1 MSDDKQAKFTAIGP
15 PRPHVDDPTD
25 AAHVTSLDEITADGP
40 VLWTSDAMVTVGPID
55 DESESYTKRSGTIFA
70 IPDDGTRGS
79 WREPRTST
87 EGNPRHML
95 WAPIA
100 AQPTLPTDAEI
111 VALMKLRGNG
121 TREQP
126 RSSEIGTPV
135 GLAWRGVAIL
145 EADAQA
151 AWDRFHA
158 PPETL
163 PTCARC
169 GGTIGFDDDC
179 PRCNPWEE

>member
-1 MSDDKQAKFTAIGP
+1 MSDDKKP
-15 PRPHVDDPTD
+15 NPDDTPI
-25 AAHVTSLDEITADGP
+25 VTSLDEITADGP
-40 VLWTSDAMVTVGPID
+40 VLWTSDAMVTQG
-55 DESESYTKRSGTIFA
+55 SGTIFA
-70 IPDDGTRGS
+70 IPDDGARGS
-79 WREPRTST
+79 WREPWTST

-100 AQPTLPTDAEI
+100 ARPTLPTDAEI

-121 TREQP
+121 TRKQP

-135 GLAWRGVAIL
+135 GLAWRGEAIT

-158 PPETL
+158 SEAQP
-163 PTCARC
+163 
-169 GGTIGFDDDC
+169 
-179 PRCNPWEE
+179 